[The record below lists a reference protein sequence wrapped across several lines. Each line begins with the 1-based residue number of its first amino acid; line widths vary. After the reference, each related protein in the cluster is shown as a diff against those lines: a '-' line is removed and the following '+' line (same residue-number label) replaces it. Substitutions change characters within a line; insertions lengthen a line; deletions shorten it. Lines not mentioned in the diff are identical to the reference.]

1 MKGSPTFPGSNI
13 TLVKSHNLRAVLLS
27 FLHQEH
33 ISRIQLARQTNL
45 SSTTITN
52 LISELLEQGI
62 VIEEGVETAPN
73 ARRLGRPPTALK
85 LVPDARYAIGVHIG
99 IGLVRVAIADL
110 YARLIYN
117 QFMNFDIATPAEI
130 VLDRIVNEIQTG
142 IQHSGITPERILGVG
157 VGASGLVNFSEGVN
171 ILAPNLE
178 WVNIPVRDY
187 LHRALNLPVVVD
199 NNVRTMAL
207 GEAFFGAGKGANS
220 LAFVYGRVGVG
231 AGFVVNGQ
239 VFRGSAAGAGEIGHV
254 KMISSPAET
263 CRCGKQGCLETLVS
277 ETVLIREAKKLAERY
292 PQGVLASLIKQQND
306 KNLTDTIFDAARQ
319 GDQHVRELIQT
330 QACYL
335 GIALANVVNMINP
348 ELIILGGLFAQG
360 EDLIVPIASET
371 MRKQAFAGLGD
382 SVTVRTTSFGW
393 RAGVTGAAALA
404 LMTFFYQEP

>member
-1 MKGSPTFPGSNI
+1 MRDTPTFPGSNI
-13 TLVKSHNLRAVLLS
+13 TLVKFHNLRAVLLS
-27 FLHQEH
+27 FLHHEH
-33 ISRIQLARQTNL
+33 ISRVQLARQTNL

-62 VIEEGVETAPN
+62 VIEEGVETTQDE
-73 ARRLGRPPTALK
+73 RRVGRPPTALR
-85 LVPDARYAIGVHIG
+85 LVPEARYAIGVHIG
-99 IGLVRVAIADL
+99 IGLVRIAIADL

-117 QFMNFDIATPAEI
+117 QFINFDIHTPALN
-130 VLDRIVNEIQTG
+130 VLDQIVHEVKSG
-142 IQHSGITPERILGVG
+142 IQYSGIAPERILGIG
-157 VGASGLVNFSEGVN
+157 VGASGLVNFSEGIN

-178 WVNIPVRDY
+178 WVNIPIRDY
-187 LHRALNLPVVVD
+187 FHEALGLPVVVD

-207 GEAFFGAGKGANS
+207 GEAFFGAGRGANS

-231 AGFVVNGQ
+231 AGFVFNGQ
-239 VFRGSAAGAGEIGHV
+239 VFRGSAAGAGEIGHI

-277 ETVLIREAKKLAERY
+277 ETILVREAKKLAESY
-292 PQGVLASLIKQQND
+292 PQSVLAGFLRQNKQRSLPDI
-306 KNLTDTIFDAARQ
+306 IFDAARQ
-319 GDQHVRELIQT
+319 GDHRVQDLIQT

-335 GIALANVVNMINP
+335 GIALANLVNMMNP
-348 ELIILGGLFAQG
+348 ELILLGGLFAQG
-360 EDLIVPIASET
+360 QDLIVPIASET

>member
-1 MKGSPTFPGSNI
+1 MRDIPTFPGSNI
-13 TLVKSHNLRAVLLS
+13 TLVKFHNLRAVLLS

-33 ISRIQLARQTNL
+33 ISRVQLARQTNL

-62 VIEEGVETAPN
+62 VIEEGVETAPDE
-73 ARRLGRPPTALK
+73 RRVGRPPTALR

-99 IGLVRVAIADL
+99 IGLVRIAIADL

-117 QFMNFDIATPAEI
+117 QFINFDIHTPALN
-130 VLDRIVNEIQTG
+130 VLDQIVHEVKAG
-142 IQHSGITPERILGVG
+142 IQYSGIAAERILGIG
-157 VGASGLVNFSEGVN
+157 VGASGLVNFSEGIN

-178 WVNIPVRDY
+178 WVNIPIRDY
-187 LHRALNLPVVVD
+187 FHEALGLPVVVD

-207 GEAFFGAGKGANS
+207 GEAFFGAGRGANS

-231 AGFVVNGQ
+231 AGFVFNGR
-239 VFRGSAAGAGEIGHV
+239 VFRGSAAGAGEIGHI

-277 ETVLIREAKKLAERY
+277 ETILVREAKKLAESY
-292 PQGVLASLIKQQND
+292 PQSVLAGFLRQNKHRSLPDI
-306 KNLTDTIFDAARQ
+306 IFDAARQ
-319 GDQHVRELIQT
+319 GDQRVQELIQT

-335 GIALANVVNMINP
+335 GIALANLVNMMNP
-348 ELIILGGLFAQG
+348 ELILLGGLFAQG
-360 EDLIVPIASET
+360 QDLIVPIASET